1 MNKILRLCTVALA
14 SCCFVHSYAQREI
27 KFSYC
32 NDSLSNFS
40 EMVQNQQESGSLR
53 FGAAILIPGSRLKAL
68 IGQKIT
74 HVRFRC
80 TSGISGISVWARNSL
95 KDYVIGAPTRVNKS
109 VAGWNDVTL
118 NTPIDITGDDLYIG
132 YNGTAEPGAGV
143 VCDGTVNAN
152 GTFFYDGN
160 QWRDLSTEQYPP
172 FCIQAFAQADN
183 DAPLV
188 DLATEKVTFDN
199 AYTKMGDTAKGT
211 INVGNYGVD
220 PVAAPKLYYSVGGGQ
235 PVEVSVSGTIKPN
248 NTQQYSFEVPT
259 KDLAEGKIPL
269 RAWISTDDIYKGNDS
284 IDTNLLIY
292 STSFPH
298 KVLVE
303 HFTTL
308 KCVNCPDGHKAL
320 SALLSGRKDYVWVAH
335 HIGYQQDE
343 LTQSESYGLQAFGAT
358 SAPLAMFDRR
368 ALSSSKSA
376 SQPTMY
382 ISYSGG
388 VQASLKYIQPDFE
401 KCASTPAFVSVNIE
415 NNYDPATRTLS
426 TTVSGTR
433 NAIFSEFYDQAN
445 LTVELVEDHVQTN
458 ASQTGS
464 GEKVHNN
471 VFRTAL
477 TRIDGDEINWNGD
490 TYTETY
496 TTTLPDSWKSN
507 NVRVVAFVNLPF
519 SSNETEHADVLNA
532 AQLNINYATGINN
545 VEAGAAQV
553 LDRACYNLQGQR
565 ISQPTTNGAYIER
578 IVTPQGV
585 RISKRIK

>member
-1 MNKILRLCTVALA
+1 ML
-14 SCCFVHSYAQREI
+14 
-27 KFSYC
+27 
-32 NDSLSNFS
+32 
-40 EMVQNQQESGSLR
+40 
-53 FGAAILIPGSRLKAL
+53 
-68 IGQKIT
+68 
-74 HVRFRC
+74 FR
-80 TSGISGISVWARNSL
+80 S
-95 KDYVIGAPTRVNKS
+95 
-109 VAGWNDVTL
+109 
-118 NTPIDITGDDLYIG
+118 
-132 YNGTAEPGAGV
+132 
-143 VCDGTVNAN
+143 
-152 GTFFYDGN
+152 
-160 QWRDLSTEQYPP
+160 
-172 FCIQAFAQADN
+172 
-183 DAPLV
+183 
-188 DLATEKVTFDN
+188 
-199 AYTKMGDTAKGT
+199 
-211 INVGNYGVD
+211 
-220 PVAAPKLYYSVGGGQ
+220 
-235 PVEVSVSGTIKPN
+235 
-248 NTQQYSFEVPT
+248 
-259 KDLAEGKIPL
+259 PL

-343 LTQSESYGLQAFGAT
+343 LTQSESYGLQPFGAN

-388 VQASLKYIQPDFE
+388 VQATLKYIQPDFE

-490 TYTETY
+490 TYSETY

-519 SSNETEHADVLNA
+519 SSSETEHADVLNA

-545 VEAGAAQV
+545 VEAGEAQV
-553 LDRACYNLQGQR
+553 LNRACYNLQGQR